1 MSERKTGFG
10 GGLLPVV
17 MVLAIL
23 LLSVFG
29 VLAVASSSSRTRL
42 ADRAETAAAAYYAAE
57 RNCAETAAKAASLLA
72 EEKDPEGLCKVQ
84 MTADG
89 RLLTFVSPIDENRQ
103 LEMIYLAGENGRM
116 TFLKKTS
123 VTVTQWEEDFLD
135 VWTGE

>member
-17 MVLAIL
+17 MVLVIL

-57 RNCAETAAKAASLLA
+57 RNCAETAAEAASLLA
-72 EEKDPEGLCKVQ
+72 EGKDPEGLCEVQ
-84 MTADG
+84 ATADG